1 MKSALKNT
9 KTNNKSDNKFE
20 LDAKR
25 TRDYLRERIKEIEKK
40 FKELTGNFFEVKPVS
55 KNK

>member
-9 KTNNKSDNKFE
+9 KANNKSDNKFE